1 MKIAIK
7 RINNSNYIDK
17 YICSRTQEVEADGIK
32 KVVPLF
38 DEETLKQPPYNYS
51 FVEID
56 DRFEKVSNTDFDY
69 NNGMFTFNEQK
80 YNERV
85 LKENNAEEIA
95 KLKAELS
102 TYDYIGTKIAM
113 GVATKEDYAEQI
125 AYTETLR
132 DKIRQLGG

>member
-7 RINNSNYIDK
+7 RINNSNYIDTE
-17 YICSRTQEVEADGIK
+17 ICARTQEIEADGVK
-32 KVVPLF
+32 KIVPLF

-51 FVEID
+51 FVIID
-56 DRFEKVSNTDFDY
+56 DKFADVSNTDFDY
-69 NNGMFTFNEQK
+69 NNGVFTFNEQR

-85 LKENNAEEIA
+85 LKETNAEEIS
-95 KLKAELS
+95 KLKAELA

-113 GVATKEDYAEQI
+113 GVATKEDYSEQI

-132 DKIRQLGG
+132 EKIRQLGG